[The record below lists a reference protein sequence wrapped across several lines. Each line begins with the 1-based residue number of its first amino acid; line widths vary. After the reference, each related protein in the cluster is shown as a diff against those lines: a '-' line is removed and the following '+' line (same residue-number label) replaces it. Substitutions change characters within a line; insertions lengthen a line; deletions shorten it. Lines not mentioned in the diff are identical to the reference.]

1 MVSLTSPKGRP
12 TTEPAGASQAL
23 SVAVIG
29 GSISGCITAAL
40 LAREGHRVVIHER
53 STSNLVGRGG
63 GIATSSKVIAE
74 LKREGLIDDTFP
86 TIPHSHL
93 RLAKRAV
100 GHEREGRC
108 PWAPELDMQCVLWS
122 GLFGALR
129 RATVDVP
136 YRLGKTLTAVEDVG
150 DVNPVQGR
158 LPGDRIHGDQWHN
171 DQWHSDQIR
180 SRQWHRGKLLR
191 FADGTSEEADLVVC
205 CDGFRSTGRAL
216 IFPEAALDYRNLVV
230 WRGVIDEARFEA
242 YRTLD
247 DHPRLSF
254 ASMPGSFITYLMPS
268 DAGSVARGERI
279 INWAAYLPVSAADLP
294 ATMIDASGRQREG
307 TIPAGQL
314 PPAREAEL
322 KALMRRELPSLY
334 ADLVE
339 QSDNTAYQ
347 PVRVCLPPAQAR
359 SRVCL
364 VGDAAVPIQP
374 LTGAGLFKAYENAR
388 TLALATRASD
398 LDSALQSWSDAQT
411 ELNRRL
417 LATGRVLEQVMIW
430 NTIDLATSDAAA
442 VEHWWR
448 THVDFPEEY
457 SYLKSA

>member
-1 MVSLTSPKGRP
+1 MVSLTKPKRTQSTASRGAARP
-12 TTEPAGASQAL
+12 L

-53 STSNLVGRGG
+53 STSDLVGRGG

-74 LKREGLIDDTFP
+74 LKREGLIEATFP

-129 RATVDVP
+129 RATADVP
-136 YRLGKTLTAVEDVG
+136 YRLGKTLTAVDEVD
-150 DVNPVQGR
+150 
-158 LPGDRIHGDQWHN
+158 HGK
-171 DQWHSDQIR
+171 
-180 SRQWHRGKLLR
+180 QWHRGKLLR
-191 FADGTSEEADLVVC
+191 FADGSTELADLVVC

-216 IFPEAALDYRNLVV
+216 MFPEVALDYRNLVV
-230 WRGVIDEARFEA
+230 WRGVIEEARFEVG
-242 YRTLD
+242 RTLD

-254 ASMPGSFITYLMPS
+254 TSMPGSFITYLMPS
-268 DAGSVARGERI
+268 EAGSVARGERI

-347 PVRVCLPPAQAR
+347 PVRVCLPPAQTR

-388 TLALATRASD
+388 TLALATRTSD
-398 LDSALQSWSDAQT
+398 LDSTLRNWSDAQT
-411 ELNRRL
+411 ELNRGL

-430 NTIDLATSDAAA
+430 NTIDLATSDAAT

>member
-1 MVSLTSPKGRP
+1 MAPGGAARP
-12 TTEPAGASQAL
+12 L

-74 LKREGLIDDTFP
+74 LKREGLIEDTFP

-129 RATVDVP
+129 QATVDVP
-136 YRLGKTLTAVEDVG
+136 YRLGKTLTAVDEVG
-150 DVNPVQGR
+150 
-158 LPGDRIHGDQWHN
+158 HGK
-171 DQWHSDQIR
+171 
-180 SRQWHRGKLLR
+180 QWHRGKLLR
-191 FADGTSEEADLVVC
+191 FADGSTELADLVVC

-216 IFPEAALDYRNLVV
+216 MFPEVALDYRNLVV

-242 YRTLD
+242 GRTLD

-268 DAGSVARGERI
+268 ESGSVARGERI

-322 KALMRRELPSLY
+322 KALMRQELPSLY
-334 ADLVE
+334 AELVE
-339 QSDNTAYQ
+339 QSEQTAYQ
-347 PVRVCLPPAQAR
+347 PVNVCLPPAQVR

-411 ELNRRL
+411 EMNRRL